1 MTADEAR
8 WENSMKLLARLVL
21 GLALCAIAADASAQ
35 APTWPT
41 RPVRLIVPT
50 GPGLGTDI
58 MARLLAEGVSR
69 ALGQQVYVENMPG
82 ASGIT
87 GAQAAARAA
96 PDGYTLFFANASTF
110 TSNMFMLKSIG
121 YDPTRDFTAVA
132 MVSNRGP
139 FVVSVNPD
147 LPVTSL
153 PELIAYGK
161 AHPDKLSY
169 GVDATSGYGVVVGR
183 LLNKRGAIGMV
194 EVPYRTTSQLL
205 QETATGT
212 TQVMISS
219 FGAVVGFAQ
228 AGKVRRIAISS
239 AHRFPSAP
247 DLPTIAETL
256 PGFDI
261 DGWLVVVAPAG
272 TPADIVALLN
282 QEIGRFLQ
290 KPEIQQ
296 RLLALGLAITG
307 TDTPQTTDEFIRHE
321 QAQWR
326 SLAHE
331 LHLQPE

>member
-1 MTADEAR
+1 
-8 WENSMKLLARLVL
+8 
-21 GLALCAIAADASAQ
+21 
-35 APTWPT
+35 
-41 RPVRLIVPT
+41 
-50 GPGLGTDI
+50 
-58 MARLLAEGVSR
+58 
-69 ALGQQVYVENMPG
+69 
-82 ASGIT
+82 
-87 GAQAAARAA
+87 
-96 PDGYTLFFANASTF
+96 
-110 TSNMFMLKSIG
+110 MLKSIG

-139 FVVSVNPD
+139 FVVSVNPE
-147 LPVTSL
+147 LPVISL

-239 AHRFPSAP
+239 AQRFPSAP

-272 TPADIVALLN
+272 TPADIVAPLN

-307 TDTPQTTDEFIRHE
+307 TDTPQTTDEFIRQQ

-326 SLAHE
+326 SLAQE
-331 LHLQPE
+331 LNLQPE